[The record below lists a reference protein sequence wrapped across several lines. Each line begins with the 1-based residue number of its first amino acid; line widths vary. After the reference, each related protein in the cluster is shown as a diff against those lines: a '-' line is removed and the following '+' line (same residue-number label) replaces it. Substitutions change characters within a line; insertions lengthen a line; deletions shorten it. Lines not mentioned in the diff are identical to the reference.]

1 MVTRASYEIR
11 HKVDDFI
18 SFTVAGLAAGLEF
31 WEIAFIPML
40 LYNAET
46 WQEVGKEVFILEISP
61 CNWEELP
68 SSAVKYTDFSI
79 MLIRTPTLKS
89 RHQLE

>member
-18 SFTVAGLAAGLEF
+18 SFTVAGLAAGLEL

-46 WQEVGKEVFILEISP
+46 WQEVGKDKIAELEKMKYSFLRYLLAIGKSCPLPLILTETGTI
-61 CNWEELP
+61 
-68 SSAVKYTDFSI
+68 
-79 MLIRTPTLKS
+79 LI
-89 RHQLE
+89 EF